1 MLAHAWNSISPG
13 MFSPYHFSCLYD
25 WYYSRKPPHICLQ
38 QFQRHQ
44 AKKSALRGRK
54 GGGRFCCVSHLQCWF
69 YSTRGFF
76 YGCGFLLSGVWPR
89 NVFALCFL
97 HSFRRFHLTYIP
109 ICCEEVFYAVSNI
122 LGTFYYVA
130 PATAS
135 FTVFIRVCI
144 HSSEFVSIPVRLY
157 CISCRSS
164 TQSIV
169 L

>member
-1 MLAHAWNSISPG
+1 MREIQFRPECSPRITLVACTIDIILANHHTFAFNSFKGTRP
-13 MFSPYHFSCLYD
+13 
-25 WYYSRKPPHICLQ
+25 RKVL
-38 QFQRHQ
+38 
-44 AKKSALRGRK
+44 LVGGR